1 MISLQKNKWIKRGMS
16 LVPCKYY
23 INLNALS
30 LPFPVLI
37 SIYENDGSVALT
49 HGGIEM
55 GQGINTKVAQVV
67 ASTLGLAS
75 ANEVSVKPGDAF
87 TSANAM
93 ITGGSMASELVC
105 QVYHKRYI
113 SMLLD
118 KCNNESNL
126 KIQFVQKCK

>member
-1 MISLQKNKWIKRGMS
+1 M
-16 LVPCKYY
+16 VPDKYY
-23 INLNALS
+23 INLHALS

-67 ASTLGLAS
+67 ASALGLAS
-75 ANEVSVKPGDAF
+75 ANEVSVKPADGF
-87 TSANAM
+87 TSANGM

-105 QVYHKRYI
+105 QV
-113 SMLLD
+113 
-118 KCNNESNL
+118 
-126 KIQFVQKCK
+126 